1 VQVNVEWVDTHE
13 RLHHPGEPVAAA
25 TFGTWPHD
33 FHDRSVAG
41 EHYWLV
47 RLMVFHD
54 LYIPMTFQHQS
65 EDESH
70 YHDCFVDSDGIIR
83 YPRADRVRTT
93 SPTGRRCRSCRGCRC
108 TWQAARKQ
116 AQPSDELVKPL
127 AIGSPPHGTDAPM
140 DVK

>member
-1 VQVNVEWVDTHE
+1 MQVNMEWVDARE
-13 RLHHPGEPVAAA
+13 RLPRPGEPVAAA

-47 RLMVFHD
+47 SPMVFHD

-65 EDESH
+65 EDDSH

-83 YPRADRVRTT
+83 YPPGGPSEDHITHWAALPFLPGMSVHVAGGPEAGAALRRAREA
-93 SPTGRRCRSCRGCRC
+93 TGHR
-108 TWQAARKQ
+108 
-116 AQPSDELVKPL
+116 
-127 AIGSPPHGTDAPM
+127 
-140 DVK
+140 